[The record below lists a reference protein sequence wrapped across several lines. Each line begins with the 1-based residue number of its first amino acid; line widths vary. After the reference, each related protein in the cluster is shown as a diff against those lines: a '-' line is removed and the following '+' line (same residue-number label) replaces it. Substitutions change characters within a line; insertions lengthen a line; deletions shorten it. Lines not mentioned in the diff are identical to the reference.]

1 MFGSN
6 GRYGPERLARAG
18 LPWFCAQV
26 PRKDVL
32 THFPDHQQPPVDPA
46 RDDQRLLPDRRQDP
60 TPAISRFTLRGRRA
74 RIRREFDL
82 LRGRY
87 VDRSS
92 GAHLALILTLLI
104 LVTVDT
110 ASTLFIL
117 EHGGRELNPLMDR
130 ALRRGVGWFLLFK
143 LGPLPLAFLLLS
155 IHRYYRW
162 VRATLGLLVVVYGGL
177 ALYHLYLLGRVLQH
191 LSRQ

>member
-1 MFGSN
+1 MAHTSD
-6 GRYGPERLARAG
+6 PS
-18 LPWFCAQV
+18 
-26 PRKDVL
+26 
-32 THFPDHQQPPVDPA
+32 PPPADPVQ
-46 RDDQRLLPDRRQDP
+46 DDQRQLADRRQDP
-60 TPAISRFTLRGRRA
+60 TPAISRYSLRGRRA

-117 EHGGRELNPLMDR
+117 EHGGQELNPLMDE

-143 LGPLPLAFLLLS
+143 LGPLPAAFLLLS
-155 IHRYYRW
+155 IHRYFRW
-162 VRATLGLLVVVYGGL
+162 VRATLGVLVAVYGGL
-177 ALYHLYLLGRVLQH
+177 AVYHLYLLGRVVQH
-191 LSRQ
+191 LSGS